1 VSLFAI
7 ALVGL
12 LVGVVGQAQHHTEG
26 GVALASQTADFSKET
41 NVSSA
46 SRIIAIEPVTSL
58 TTEEKEL
65 LTTAVGKH
73 PDLQGRDLAV
83 YRLESSEPKEQ
94 TQETLVAPIAPG
106 VKPGMRIVAT
116 NGVGALFSVAIGTG
130 EAPSKTR
137 LDIAY
142 KIVAIGE

>member
-1 VSLFAI
+1 M
-7 ALVGL
+7 
-12 LVGVVGQAQHHTEG
+12 
-26 GVALASQTADFSKET
+26 
-41 NVSSA
+41 SSA